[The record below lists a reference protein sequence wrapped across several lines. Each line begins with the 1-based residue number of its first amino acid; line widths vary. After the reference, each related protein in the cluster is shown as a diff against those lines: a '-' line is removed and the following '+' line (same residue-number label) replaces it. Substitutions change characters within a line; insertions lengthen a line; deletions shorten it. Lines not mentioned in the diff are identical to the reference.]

1 MGERGHAP
9 ASRSSAVHNSAGKL
23 AAFPTT
29 LVIPDSLQLRSF
41 KRRGPEEEPVL
52 IAIFLRQQG
61 DFFVRLKTRNREL
74 MGNNSRTRL
83 ELFQL
88 RKQTLQQRRRQ
99 VNRDHVRAAQIDRE
113 NVLVL

>member
-1 MGERGHAP
+1 
-9 ASRSSAVHNSAGKL
+9 
-23 AAFPTT
+23 
-29 LVIPDSLQLRSF
+29 SF

-52 IAIFLRQQG
+52 IAIFFRQQG

-88 RKQTLQQRRRQ
+88 RKQALQQRRRQ

-113 NVLVL
+113 NVLVLNADELLKIVLLDAFSRGIDELQVDLIPD